1 MHLLFELLLLVF
13 SKCDSLQLEDFYDY
27 TSARI
32 LTDFNIHIDLPITYP
47 HWSDVN
53 NTQIDIVQSG
63 IIRFSGLNSAN
74 TLDLLVLATSS
85 PISGNI
91 FYQVIQPVSDTLK
104 ENISRDIEISSFN
117 ALHAVIITWQ
127 KVEFYSKSFSSF
139 QVIVTSNGTDTFAIL
154 NLLNIG
160 QSSQKLQFYPEVD
173 LRYSYNGGLSFV
185 RTGFLKRSTG
195 VSTATVNTASAA
207 TSGTNTGKPGR
218 WVLQLNQNIM
228 LVETSNSSNVTS
240 NIQGMPLS
248 NFSGIALRGEFWFN
262 NLTLDGSILLSFNV
276 NQLGV
281 ILAKSSSDPRYDLM
295 DGAIKQW
302 ISSVYSN
309 VTNATDSTVNIVS
322 YRMGSL
328 IVDYFVS
335 LKNPNCGDSTSSV
348 CADGI
353 MNRVINVTKES
364 IITSGSLSGSL
375 KRDPVFKSGLC
386 ENTRACDVNGNCIEY
401 PDKFSFAC
409 NCKLGFYG
417 DGFVGNCIKI
427 KDSALSFTLQLIFGC
442 IFSLFVA
449 EVLTIFVFVKII
461 RSNFF

>member
-1 MHLLFELLLLVF
+1 MEHLKFGIFLSIKL
-13 SKCDSLQLEDFYDY
+13 SK
-27 TSARI
+27 
-32 LTDFNIHIDLPITYP
+32 LTKHVLC
-47 HWSDVN
+47 VN
-53 NTQIDIVQSG
+53 KN
-63 IIRFSGLNSAN
+63 
-74 TLDLLVLATSS
+74 
-85 PISGNI
+85 NI
-91 FYQVIQPVSDTLK
+91 FLAVVSLLNAVTKSVIK
-104 ENISRDIEISSFN
+104 ESKKF
-117 ALHAVIITWQ
+117 
-127 KVEFYSKSFSSF
+127 KSKSFSSF

-173 LRYSYNGGLSFV
+173 LRYSYNDGLSFV
-185 RTGFLKRSTG
+185 RTDFLKRSTG
-195 VSTATVNTASAA
+195 VSTATVNAASAA

-228 LVETSNSSNVTS
+228 LVETSNSSNVTN

-262 NLTLDGSILLSFNV
+262 NLTLDGSILLSFNI

-281 ILAKSSSDPRYDLM
+281 ILAKSSSDPRYNLM

-348 CADGI
+348 CADEI

-364 IITSGSLSGSL
+364 IVSSGSLSGSL
-375 KRDPVFKSGLC
+375 KQDPVFKSGLC

-401 PDKFSFAC
+401 ADKFSFAC
-409 NCKLGFYG
+409 NCKLGYYG
-417 DGFVGNCIKI
+417 NGFVGNCIKI
-427 KDSALSFTLQLIFGC
+427 KDSALSFTPQLIFGC

-449 EVLTIFVFVKII
+449 EVLTVFVFVKII